1 METKV
6 RVTPESPS
14 VAVPTLMVEGLIAP
28 QSGNT
33 KGMNVQF
40 RWVTE
45 ARVAGR
51 SGLLSKLLGPSI
63 SQNSPQQRTAIQ
75 FMGNDVIQSLGIT
88 EGVNFNE
95 VWTKAGNEPLRI
107 SISEITES
115 EYENLDAQDQRGY
128 QQKINP
134 STGEVLTFKGEAIY
148 LKRFL
153 DTADGT
159 DEYIQHDGSAL
170 KTSGS
175 GDFTV

>member
-1 METKV
+1 
-6 RVTPESPS
+6 
-14 VAVPTLMVEGLIAP
+14 
-28 QSGNT
+28 
-33 KGMNVQF
+33 
-40 RWVTE
+40 
-45 ARVAGR
+45 
-51 SGLLSKLLGPSI
+51 
-63 SQNSPQQRTAIQ
+63 
-75 FMGNDVIQSLGIT
+75 MGNDVIESLGIT

-134 STGEVLTFKGEAIY
+134 STGEVLTFKGKAIY

-170 KTSGS
+170 KSSGS